1 MPNVITIY
9 SRPGCHLCD
18 VALEILETLQKELD
32 FDIEKISIEGD
43 SELESKY
50 GDEIPVIKI
59 DGEHHDFYRV
69 DPDRFR
75 ASLARHRQRQ

>member
-18 VALEILETLQKELD
+18 VALDVLENLQKELD
-32 FDIEKISIEGD
+32 FDIEKLSIEGD
-43 SELESKY
+43 PELERKY
-50 GDEIPVIKI
+50 GDQIPVIKI
-59 DGEHHDFYRV
+59 DGEHHDFYSV
-69 DPDRFR
+69 DPERFR

>member
-32 FDIEKISIEGD
+32 FDIEKTSIEGD